1 MNIRCAASDCAWND
15 KALCKF
21 PIGLIGDRGVCQGY
35 DHEQPNPAIWQAPGE
50 LHCTNE
56 FCVNQDR
63 NRSLCSSPEPKFN
76 EKAECMIFKMKQK
89 SELLL
94 LQEMVEKIAKIS
106 KSTLLETEQTQAYLV
121 NGMRALE
128 KEKTFPADA
137 TRDIYRIM
145 QNINASI
152 GAFIGKY
159 SDLLDVLAA
168 TRKKE
173 EEILAQLTSY
183 LSRYV

>member
-1 MNIRCAASDCAWND
+1 MR
-15 KALCKF
+15 
-21 PIGLIGDRGVCQGY
+21 
-35 DHEQPNPAIWQAPGE
+35 EPGE

-106 KSTLLETEQTQAYLV
+106 KSTLLETEQTQLYLV
-121 NGMRALE
+121 NEMRALE

-137 TRDIYRIM
+137 TRDIYTIL

-152 GAFIGKY
+152 GAFIAKY

-173 EEILAQLTSY
+173 EEVLAQLASY